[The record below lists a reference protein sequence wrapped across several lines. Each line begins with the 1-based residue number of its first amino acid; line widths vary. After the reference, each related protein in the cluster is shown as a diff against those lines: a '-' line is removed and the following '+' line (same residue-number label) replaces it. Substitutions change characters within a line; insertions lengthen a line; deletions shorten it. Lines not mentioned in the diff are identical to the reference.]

1 MMNQNILEQKKPRA
15 EKPRAKKHKKL
26 VKNCCVQKE
35 IDNVSETSCQ
45 TDL

>member
-1 MMNQNILEQKKPRA
+1 MNQNILEQKKPRA
-15 EKPRAKKHKKL
+15 KKHKKL
-26 VKNCCVQKE
+26 VKNRCVQKE